1 MKRGYGHLILL
12 LLIVGA
18 GGVLVWYYTRPEP
31 IEIRVRPVERGLV
44 ERTVVN
50 TRAGTVEACRRAK
63 LSPSIGGQIS
73 KLPVREGDRV
83 KAESL
88 LLELW
93 NKDLAAEVRLAESE
107 TRAARARAEA
117 ACLKAQE
124 AQREADR
131 LVRLR
136 KIGAASEERTD
147 KAVTGARALKAD
159 CEAAR
164 TSVLTSQARVGVTRA
179 RLERT
184 RLIAPFD
191 GVIAEINGELN
202 EYLTPSPPGIPTPPA
217 VDLIDNSC
225 FYVTAPI
232 DEVDAPEIAPGM
244 TARITMD
251 AFGDRHFQGRVR
263 RIAPYVLDREKQAR
277 TVDVEVVFTNPED
290 IRRLLAGYSA
300 DVEIILDVKKDTL
313 RLPTEA
319 VLDGKRVFV
328 FLREEGVIRARALRR
343 GLSNWNYTEVLSG
356 LKEGEQ
362 VVVNVDQAGL
372 EDGAH
377 AVVAEGEP

>member
-1 MKRGYGHLILL
+1 
-12 LLIVGA
+12 
-18 GGVLVWYYTRPEP
+18 
-31 IEIRVRPVERGLV
+31 
-44 ERTVVN
+44 
-50 TRAGTVEACRRAK
+50 
-63 LSPSIGGQIS
+63 
-73 KLPVREGDRV
+73 
-83 KAESL
+83 
-88 LLELW
+88 
-93 NKDLAAEVRLAESE
+93 
-107 TRAARARAEA
+107 
-117 ACLKAQE
+117 
-124 AQREADR
+124 
-131 LVRLR
+131 
-136 KIGAASEERTD
+136 
-147 KAVTGARALKAD
+147 
-159 CEAAR
+159 
-164 TSVLTSQARVGVTRA
+164 
-179 RLERT
+179 
-184 RLIAPFD
+184 
-191 GVIAEINGELN
+191 
-202 EYLTPSPPGIPTPPA
+202 
-217 VDLIDNSC
+217 
-225 FYVTAPI
+225 
-232 DEVDAPEIAPGM
+232 VDAPEIAPGM